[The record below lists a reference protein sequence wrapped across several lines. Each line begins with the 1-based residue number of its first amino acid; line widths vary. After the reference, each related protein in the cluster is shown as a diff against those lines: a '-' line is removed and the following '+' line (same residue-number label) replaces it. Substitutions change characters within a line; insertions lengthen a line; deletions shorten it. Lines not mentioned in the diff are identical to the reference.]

1 MIHPEHLQSVAGFV
15 DRARI
20 NGDKILCG
28 GKVFKNGKLWYEP
41 TLIEPVSNQSEVV
54 QKEIFGPVLTLQTF
68 NTESEAI
75 ELANSTEYGLAGMLY
90 TKNRDIAERVG
101 RAIRAGTVWVN
112 CFLIRD
118 LTAPF
123 GGFGISGIG
132 REGGDYGIDFHSDL
146 KTFQILDD
154 SLSE

>member
-1 MIHPEHLQSVAGFV
+1 LKNVNDFV
-15 DRARI
+15 SRAKI

-28 GKVFKNGKLWYEP
+28 GNIYKKGHLWFEP
-41 TLIEPVSNQSEVV
+41 TLIEPLSNESEVI

-68 NTESEAI
+68 NDELEAI
-75 ELANSTEYGLAGMLY
+75 ELANSTKYGLSGMVY
-90 TKNRDIAERVG
+90 TSNKATAERVG
-101 RAIRAGTVWVN
+101 RAVRAGTVWVN

-146 KTFQILDD
+146 KTFQILDN
-154 SLSE
+154 SLID